1 MFGIEHYVSFV
12 SAIVLFQLIPGA
24 GTLAILNATARR
36 GVHAGLAAVLGTLVG
51 DAVWMVGAALGLAA
65 VMQANPALFRALQW
79 FGAVYL
85 LWMAWGLLRS
95 GRSES
100 VSEAAAVS
108 SWQYARQAA
117 LVSLTNP
124 KVMLF
129 FVAFFPLFLTP
140 SASPW
145 TLAVMMLH
153 VSVISLL
160 YQLGLVLLGNW
171 VALRLKGSPSAQVWA
186 KRLAGVALIG
196 FAAKLAAN
204 NR

>member
-1 MFGIEHYVSFV
+1 
-12 SAIVLFQLIPGA
+12 
-24 GTLAILNATARR
+24 
-36 GVHAGLAAVLGTLVG
+36 
-51 DAVWMVGAALGLAA
+51 
-65 VMQANPALFRALQW
+65 MQANPTVFTALQW
-79 FGAVYL
+79 LGVAYL
-85 LWMAWGLLRS
+85 LWMAWGLLRAQ
-95 GRSES
+95 RSTLAAD
-100 VSEAAAVS
+100 EAVVQS
-108 SWQYARQAA
+108 SWQYARRAA

-171 VALRLKGSPSAQVWA
+171 VALICPHFNGQLSGRLNVSQFEVY
-186 KRLAGVALIG
+186 R
-196 FAAKLAAN
+196 
-204 NR
+204 R